1 MTGQLRRPDGYN
13 NQVRS
18 NLGNFKSTSYPQLEL
33 RGFSVPFDFLSF
45 CFSYPRN
52 WKSFFCHRCVVE
64 V

>member
-1 MTGQLRRPDGYN
+1 MDIIIRYEVTWATLKVQ
-13 NQVRS
+13 
-18 NLGNFKSTSYPQLEL
+18 SYPQLEL
-33 RGFSVPFDFLSF
+33 RGFSVPLDFLSF